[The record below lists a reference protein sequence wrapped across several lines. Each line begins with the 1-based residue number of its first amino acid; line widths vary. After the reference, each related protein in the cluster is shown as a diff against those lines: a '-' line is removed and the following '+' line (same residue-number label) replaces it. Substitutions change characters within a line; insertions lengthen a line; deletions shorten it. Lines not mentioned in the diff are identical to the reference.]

1 MSLLYAVPDF
11 CSSPS
16 HNPGADLGGA
26 TRLGPPIFTT
36 FAFMTIL
43 TVHNIDLKCLLCVYV
58 TVKNNLTKQVLTST
72 HHTHP
77 LLGRYARSR
86 VWAPLFRNSGSTPET
101 TLPFQSKVKKCVHDT
116 CDFLTKII

>member
-72 HHTHP
+72 HHTFGPPYSEILDPP
-77 LLGRYARSR
+77 LQPPS
-86 VWAPLFRNSGSTPET
+86 PSN
-101 TLPFQSKVKKCVHDT
+101 QK
-116 CDFLTKII
+116 